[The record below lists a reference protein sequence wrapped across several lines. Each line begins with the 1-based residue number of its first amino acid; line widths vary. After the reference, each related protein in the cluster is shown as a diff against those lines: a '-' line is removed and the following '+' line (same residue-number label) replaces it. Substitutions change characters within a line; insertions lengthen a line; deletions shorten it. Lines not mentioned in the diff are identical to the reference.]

1 MIIYIQAIEKIEA
14 SLNIVEMR
22 GKKKRRNKANTPS
35 SKYYIIDTNLT
46 FNK

>member
-22 GKKKRRNKANTPS
+22 GKKKKEETKQILPAPN
-35 SKYYIIDTNLT
+35 IIDTNLT